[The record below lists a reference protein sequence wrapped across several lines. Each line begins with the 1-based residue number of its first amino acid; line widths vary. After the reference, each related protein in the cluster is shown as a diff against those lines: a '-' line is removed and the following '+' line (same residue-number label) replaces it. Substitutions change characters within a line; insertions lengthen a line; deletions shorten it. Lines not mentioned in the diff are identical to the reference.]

1 VQLISV
7 QPESALH
14 GLEGLKH
21 MPSAIVPAIYDPTV
35 ANRNETVSTEESYE
49 VVRRLARR
57 AGLLVGPS
65 SGAALAICLRV
76 AEEVDRAVIVTI
88 FPDRGD
94 RYLSESF
101 WNGGNDVQSQVSTLA
116 YESPDQIDGT
126 FTVPDDVL
134 RAIRQHGASAYPDEC
149 CGAMIGDEAGL
160 VLEALPL
167 SNETTDERKRRFL
180 IGPDEYRA
188 AEKRA
193 SETGRTLLGFY
204 HSHPNHPA
212 VPSAFDL
219 AHAWPNLRYLIVSV
233 RGGRP
238 EEARTWTLREDRSA
252 FDEEIVAS
260 EQPQRLRA

>member
-1 VQLISV
+1 MIRVSGE
-7 QPESALH
+7 PWRE
-14 GLEGLKH
+14 
-21 MPSAIVPAIYDPTV
+21 MV
-35 ANRNETVSTEESYE
+35 AH
-49 VVRRLARR
+49 AR
-57 AGLLVGPS
+57 A
-65 SGAALAICLRV
+65 
-76 AEEVDRAVIVTI
+76 T
-88 FPDRGD
+88 
-94 RYLSESF
+94 
-101 WNGGNDVQSQVSTLA
+101 
-116 YESPDQIDGT
+116 
-126 FTVPDDVL
+126 
-134 RAIRQHGASAYPDEC
+134 YPDEC

-238 EEARTWTLREDRSA
+238 EEARTWKLREDRSS
-252 FDEEIVAS
+252 FDEEIVTS
-260 EQPQRLRA
+260 DQERLRA